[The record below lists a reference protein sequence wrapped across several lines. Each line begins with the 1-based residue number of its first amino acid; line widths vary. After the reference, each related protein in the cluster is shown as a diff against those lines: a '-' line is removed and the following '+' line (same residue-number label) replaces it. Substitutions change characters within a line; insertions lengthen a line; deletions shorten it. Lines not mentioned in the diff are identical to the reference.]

1 MWNTI
6 ILQPMINALLFLYQ
20 FLGTGP
26 NTFGW
31 AIIIFTIFVRVI
43 TLPFTYQQMKSS
55 MIMQELQGSKK
66 WKKIQ
71 EKYKDDRQKL
81 AEEQMK
87 LYQEHGY
94 NPFSGCLP
102 TLLNLPII
110 LGLYQAVI
118 RTMAATPVQLL
129 DLSKLIYPFT
139 SSSLIPLNSTFF
151 YMNLGQ
157 PERLPLPFLEGIS
170 FLDGGLPLLAILVA
184 VTSYF
189 QAKVTT
195 PPTSTDQQG
204 AGMMQMMTIYMPLIM
219 GYFAFAFSSGLALYL
234 VVSNVLGIVQ
244 GVITRRLRENATA
257 G

>member
-1 MWNTI
+1 MWNTL
-6 ILQPMINALLFLYQ
+6 ILQPMINALLLIYQ
-20 FLGTGP
+20 FLGAGP
-26 NTFGW
+26 NAFGW
-31 AIIIFTIFVRVI
+31 AIIIFTVLVRLI
-43 TLPFTYQQMKSS
+43 TLPFTYQSMKSS

-87 LYQEHGY
+87 LYQEKGY

-110 LGLYQAVI
+110 LGLYQAII

-129 DLSKLIYPFT
+129 DLSKLIYPIT
-139 SSSLIPLNSTFF
+139 PTSLIPLNSTFL

-157 PERLPLPFLEGIS
+157 PERLVLPFLDGIS
-170 FLDGGLPLLAILVA
+170 FLQGGIPLLAIVVA

-189 QAKVTT
+189 QSKLTT
-195 PPTSTDQQG
+195 PTTSTDQQG
-204 AGMMQMMTIYMPLIM
+204 SGMMQMMTIYMPLIM
-219 GYFAFAFSSGLALYL
+219 GYLAFTFSSGLAVYL
-234 VVSNVLGIVQ
+234 VVSNFLGIIQ
-244 GVITRRLRENATA
+244 GVIIRRLRENAAT